1 MPQACVQSIL
11 TNRSFIYQLWDC
23 KYLQHLW
30 TVIAKKILDNLTVQ
44 IPFTTFARILV
55 DLSS

>member
-11 TNRSFIYQLWDC
+11 TNRSFIYQLWVC

-30 TVIAKKILDNLTVQ
+30 TVIAKKILG
-44 IPFTTFARILV
+44 
-55 DLSS
+55 